1 MDALELLTRASIWLS
16 VGCWALGVAALIQR
30 KADAG
35 SRRLWTAGLLLYLVH
50 SILAF
55 ARFYDWSHAMAF
67 EETAAQTLMAT
78 GFESGAGIWFN
89 YAFGMIWSVDA
100 AYWWVAGTPR
110 YTERPKFIQRSIHGF
125 MAFMIFNGTVVFGH
139 GFVVAFGTL
148 VFAGLGWL
156 AMKFRFCR
164 PAVS

>member
-30 KADAG
+30 KAGAW
-35 SRRLWTAGLLLYLVH
+35 SRWLWTAGLAFYLIH
-50 SILAF
+50 SIAAF
-55 ARFYDWSHAMAF
+55 ARFYDWSHAVAL
-67 EETAAQTLMAT
+67 EETAAQTLAAT
-78 GFESGAGIWFN
+78 GFASGAGIWFN
-89 YAFGMIWSVDA
+89 YAFGLIWLIDA
-100 AYWWVAGTPR
+100 AFWWTVGTPR

-139 GFVVAFGTL
+139 GFVVAFGAL

-156 AMKFRFCR
+156 AMRFRFR
-164 PAVS
+164 RLAHS